1 MLSNL
6 ATLESV
12 GAAESEVTPYR
23 RESVPDDQ
31 PVAPY
36 TLTGIKRAVFLAIYS
51 LLVLGSTSGLVYA
64 FYLDPLFVLMILPV
78 GFVFN
83 QLNFVIGHGR
93 FHASFMEVP
102 EARMNVVCH
111 HAFIHHYRNIRVFD
125 ETWLETRVS
134 YFIDARAGFGRTMVG
149 FMVLLPVIALILY
162 WINPVLGIAYLS
174 SQYLAEV
181 LQSTIHEW
189 YHNPIRNRKAFYSF
203 PVYWALTFLEKV
215 GIASTKRHMIHHRNQ
230 LSNLDEV
237 DQWLD
242 LYMPFGEIL
251 PSWLWRNALA
261 RYVPGETHMT
271 DYMQR
276 AGALLKIP
284 FVLLIGPAIYVAVFL
299 AVSS

>member
-1 MLSNL
+1 MLRDL

-12 GAAESEVTPYR
+12 GAADSKVIPYR
-23 RESVPDDQ
+23 RECIPNDQ

-36 TLTGIKRAVFLAIYS
+36 TLTGIKRTVFLATYS
-51 LLVLGSTSGLVYA
+51 LLILSAISGLIYT
-64 FYLDPLFVLMILPV
+64 FYLSPLFVLMILPV

-93 FHASFMEVP
+93 FHASFIEVP

-111 HAFIHHYRNIRVFD
+111 HAFIHHYRNIRVFH

-134 YFIDARAGFGRTMVG
+134 YFIDARAGLGRTMLG
-149 FMVLLPVIALILY
+149 FMVLLPVISLILY

-174 SQYLAEV
+174 SQYLPEV

-230 LSNLDEV
+230 LSHLNEV
-237 DQWLD
+237 DLWLD
-242 LYMPFGEIL
+242 LYMPFGEVL
-251 PSWLWRNALA
+251 PSWLWKNALA
-261 RYVPGETHMT
+261 RYVPGKTHMT

-276 AGALLKIP
+276 TGALLKIILI
-284 FVLLIGPAIYVAVFL
+284 LLISPAIYVGVFL